1 MTQCIR
7 LACAQ
12 EGASEELQ
20 DMRAVRQRAAAV
32 LRPGA
37 GPPAT
42 DAEEEAAEVL
52 AQLKVL
58 QARGQGPHLKP

>member
-1 MTQCIR
+1 
-7 LACAQ
+7 
-12 EGASEELQ
+12 
-20 DMRAVRQRAAAV
+20 MRAMRQRAAAV

-37 GPPAT
+37 GPPST

-58 QARGQGPHLKP
+58 QARGQERRNPDPIRDLIPNHDPSP